1 MSMQKDHPSKKP
13 VGNWVEELAARA
25 RKKAS
30 KNNNKQRHNASSGEK
45 NNEGKNR
52 HSQEQNRPRHEAR
65 TASGTVWLFGRHAV
79 FAALANPARDFRRL
93 LATQAAAEHLP
104 PLPAGLK
111 PQIVDAQELSRP
123 LPREAVHQG
132 YALEVLP
139 LDDGDLDMLMQTG
152 RPVLLLDQVTD
163 PHNIGAILRSAA
175 AFDAAGIVVT
185 KHNAPEET
193 GTLAKSASGAL
204 EIVPIVRVANLV
216 QAMEQLKS
224 GGYWVA
230 GMDGKA
236 TQTLAEAK
244 LSAKTALVM
253 GAEGSGLRR
262 LTEEKCDLLV
272 KLPIS
277 SKMESLNVSNA
288 AAIAL
293 YELNR
298 T

>member
-1 MSMQKDHPSKKP
+1 M
-13 VGNWVEELAARA
+13 GNWVEEMDKRS
-25 RKKAS
+25 RQKSKK
-30 KNNNKQRHNASSGEK
+30 NKQKQGGKPPQNAEAP
-45 NNEGKNR
+45 R
-52 HSQEQNRPRHEAR
+52 PNRPQNTSPREHR
-65 TASGTVWLFGRHAV
+65 PASGVVWLYGRHAV
-79 FAALANPARDFRRL
+79 FAALANPARQFRRL
-93 LATQAAAEHLP
+93 LVTKNTLGQLP
-104 PLPAGLK
+104 RLPAGLQ
-111 PQIVDAQELSRP
+111 PQIVEAQELEAM

-132 YALEVLP
+132 LLLEARM
-139 LDDGDLDMLMQTG
+139 LDDITIEDLIATN

-175 AFDAAGIVVT
+175 AFDAAGVIVT

-204 EIVPIVRVANLV
+204 ELVPVVRVANLV

-277 SKMESLNVSNA
+277 ARMESLNVSNA

-293 YELNR
+293 YELYRN
-298 T
+298 

>member
-1 MSMQKDHPSKKP
+1 MSMQKQHPSKKP
-13 VGNWVEELAARA
+13 VSNWVKEMEDRDK
-25 RKKAS
+25 KKAA
-30 KNNNKQRHNASSGEK
+30 KNKKRGGQPQGGDK
-45 NNEGKNR
+45 GKN
-52 HSQEQNRPRHEAR
+52 HRPQPKSS
-65 TASGTVWLFGRHAV
+65 SGTVWLFGRHAV
-79 FAALANPARDFRRL
+79 FAALANPSRDFRRL
-93 LATQAAAEHLP
+93 VVTKNAAEHLP
-104 PLPAGLK
+104 ALPAGLQ
-111 PQIVDAQELSRP
+111 PQLMEAQELSR
-123 LPREAVHQG
+123 LVPREAVHQG

-139 LDDGDLDMLMQTG
+139 LDDGNLDILMQSG

-204 EIVPIVRVANLV
+204 ETVPMVRVANLV
-216 QAMEQLKS
+216 QAMEQLKA

-236 TQTLAEAK
+236 TQTLAEAN
-244 LSAKTALVM
+244 LAAKTALVM

-277 SKMESLNVSNA
+277 ARMESLNVSNA

-298 T
+298 

>member
-1 MSMQKDHPSKKP
+1 MA
-13 VGNWVEELAARA
+13 ERA
-25 RKKAS
+25 RKKAA
-30 KNNNKQRHNASSGEK
+30 KNKKRQNDRPHAGQSPHQPRTGGQKPHYPQERKPAS
-45 NNEGKNR
+45 
-52 HSQEQNRPRHEAR
+52 
-65 TASGTVWLFGRHAV
+65 SGTVWLYGRHAV
-79 FAALANPARDFRRL
+79 FAALANPARSFRRL
-93 LATQAAAEHLP
+93 LVTANAGEHLP
-104 PLPAGLK
+104 PLPQGLQ
-111 PQIVDAQELSRP
+111 PQVMDAQELSRL
-123 LPREAVHQG
+123 LPRDAVHQG

-139 LDDGDLDMLMQTG
+139 LDDGHLDILIQTG

-185 KHNAPEET
+185 RHNAPEET

-216 QAMEQLKS
+216 QAMEQCKA

-236 TQTLAEAK
+236 TQTLAQAK

-277 SKMESLNVSNA
+277 DRMESLNVSNA

-298 T
+298 AD

>member
-1 MSMQKDHPSKKP
+1 MSMQKQHPSKKP
-13 VGNWVEELAARA
+13 VSNWVKEMEDRDK
-25 RKKAS
+25 KKAA
-30 KNNNKQRHNASSGEK
+30 KNKKRGGHPQGGDK
-45 NNEGKNR
+45 GKNP
-52 HSQEQNRPRHEAR
+52 RPQAKPS
-65 TASGTVWLFGRHAV
+65 SGTVWLFGRHAV
-79 FAALANPARDFRRL
+79 FAALANPSRDFRRL
-93 LATQAAAEHLP
+93 VVTKNAAEHLP
-104 PLPAGLK
+104 ALPNGLQ
-111 PQIVDAQELSRP
+111 PQIMEAPELSR
-123 LPREAVHQG
+123 LVPREAVHQG

-139 LDDGDLDMLMQTG
+139 LDDGNLDMLMQSG

-204 EIVPIVRVANLV
+204 ETVPMVRVANLV
-216 QAMEQLKS
+216 QAMEQLKA

-236 TQTLAEAK
+236 TQTLAEAN
-244 LSAKTALVM
+244 LAAKTALVM

-277 SKMESLNVSNA
+277 ARMESLNVSNA

-298 T
+298 G

>member
-1 MSMQKDHPSKKP
+1 MSMQNQHPDKKP
-13 VGNWVEELAARA
+13 VRSWVNEMAERA
-25 RKKAS
+25 KKKAAKS
-30 KNNNKQRHNASSGEK
+30 KNKQKTNASH
-45 NNEGKNR
+45 NNGSRNN
-52 HSQEQNRPRHEAR
+52 QEQPRPRQEQK
-65 TASGTVWLFGRHAV
+65 TSSGTVWLFGRHAV
-79 FAALANPARDFRRL
+79 FAALANPSRDFRRL
-93 LATQAAAEHLP
+93 LTTPKSAEHLP
-104 PLPAGLK
+104 PLPSGLQ
-111 PQIVDAQELSRP
+111 PQIMDVQELSRL
-123 LPREAVHQG
+123 LPRDAVHQG

-139 LDDGDLDMLMQTG
+139 LDDGDLDILMQTG

-216 QAMEQLKS
+216 QAMEQLKA

-277 SKMESLNVSNA
+277 NQMESLNVSNA

>member
-1 MSMQKDHPSKKP
+1 M
-13 VGNWVEELAARA
+13 GNWVDAMAERA
-25 RKKAS
+25 RKKAA
-30 KNNNKQRHNASSGEK
+30 KDKKRQQNKPKPGGGNPQPQQGGQHPPQR
-45 NNEGKNR
+45 
-52 HSQEQNRPRHEAR
+52 QEQKSS
-65 TASGTVWLFGRHAV
+65 SGTVWLFGRHAV
-79 FAALANPARDFRRL
+79 FAALANTARQFRRL
-93 LATQAAAEHLP
+93 AVTKNASEHLP
-104 PLPAGLK
+104 PLPHGLQ
-111 PQIVDAQELSRP
+111 PQVMDVQDLNRL
-123 LPREAVHQG
+123 LPRDAVHQG

-139 LDDGDLDMLMQTG
+139 LEDGNLDVLIHSG

-163 PHNIGAILRSAA
+163 PHNIGAVLRSAA

-204 EIVPIVRVANLV
+204 ETVPVVRVANLV
-216 QAMEQLKS
+216 QAMEQLKA

-236 TQTLAEAK
+236 EQTLAQAK
-244 LSAKTALVM
+244 LSARTALVM

-262 LTEEKCDLLV
+262 LTGEKCDLLV

-277 SKMESLNVSNA
+277 EKMESLNVSNA

-298 T
+298 G